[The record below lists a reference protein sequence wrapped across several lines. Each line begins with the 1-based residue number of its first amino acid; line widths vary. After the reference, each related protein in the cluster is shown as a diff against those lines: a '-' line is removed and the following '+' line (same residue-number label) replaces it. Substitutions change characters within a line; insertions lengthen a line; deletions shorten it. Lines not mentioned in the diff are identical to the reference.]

1 MAGTYSRA
9 YQQVLSG
16 RVREDEAI
24 GFYGHNSVALPP
36 KVTTFVNM
44 SASKEPTVTKDFLG
58 TDRAGK
64 RNNTVPV
71 LNTNIPNKVQSL

>member
-9 YQQVLSG
+9 YQIQIAG

-36 KVTTFVNM
+36 RVTSFVNM
-44 SASKEPTVTKDFLG
+44 VSGKEPTVTKDFLA
-58 TDRAGK
+58 TDRVGK

>member
-1 MAGTYSRA
+1 MAGVYSKA
-9 YQQVLSG
+9 YQQVWAG

-24 GFYGHNSVALPP
+24 GFFGHNSVALPP

-44 SASKEPTVTKDFLG
+44 ISGKEPTVTKDFLG

-64 RNNTVPV
+64 RNNTVPA